1 MSIHDEMAAD
11 AAGIFSEFGKEVVLG
26 GRTLPALISEPQETL
41 ELGAGGFTAS
51 GNFTVKLLR
60 NDLSAIPQIGQTL
73 AYAGEQFRIIRVSNR
88 PPHPLVTLTVEP
100 LE

>member
-11 AAGIFSEFGKEVVLG
+11 VAGIFSEFGKEVTLA
-26 GRTLPALISEPQETL
+26 GRTLPALISEPQETI

-51 GNFTVKLLR
+51 GNLTVKLLR
-60 NDLSAIPQIGQTL
+60 NDLSAIPAVGETL
-73 AYAGEQFRIIRVSNR
+73 AYAGETFRIVRVSNR

-100 LE
+100 VE

>member
-11 AAGIFSEFGKEVVLG
+11 VAGIFSEFGKEVAIA

-51 GNFTVKLLR
+51 GNFTIKLLR
-60 NDLSAIPQIGQTL
+60 NNLPAIPTIGETL
-73 AYAGEQFRIIRVSNR
+73 TYAGETFRIVRVSNR

-100 LE
+100 VE

>member
-11 AAGIFSEFGKEVVLG
+11 VAGIFSEFGKDVAIA
-26 GRTLPALISEPQETL
+26 GRTLPALISEPQETV

-60 NDLSAIPQIGQTL
+60 NNLSAIPAVGDTI
-73 AYAGEQFRIIRVSNR
+73 AYAGEDFRIVRVSNR

>member
-11 AAGIFSEFGKEVVLG
+11 AAEIFSEFGKEVVLS
-26 GRTLPALISEPQETL
+26 GRTLLALISEPQETL

-60 NDLSAIPQIGQTL
+60 NNLSAIPTVGETL
-73 AYAGEQFRIIRVSNR
+73 TYAGETFRIVRVSNR
-88 PPHPLVTLTVEP
+88 PPHAVVTLTVEP
-100 LE
+100 VE